1 MFQLRKDG
9 LMNNDKTYVSTF
21 NFMIEE
27 LDAKFVA
34 GKDYSELR
42 EILKGYKYEMSKEY
56 RKLPTIS
63 VLQICL
69 WHSYHGCV

>member
-1 MFQLRKDG
+1 
-9 LMNNDKTYVSTF
+9 MNNDKTYVSTF

-27 LDAKFVA
+27 LDAKFVT

-63 VLQICL
+63 VQ
-69 WHSYHGCV
+69 

>member
-1 MFQLRKDG
+1 M
-9 LMNNDKTYVSTF
+9 
-21 NFMIEE
+21 MIEE